1 MNVAQHPVCH
11 LLHSVAAAAALA
23 AATVVALATLPARG
37 DILNTTTLTSSGTS
51 MSGTPIASRATLTI
65 SNTTLTVMLENTSSA
80 DSAYP
85 SDLLTSFYFDIVKSG
100 GVRPTLT
107 SMSGTGSA
115 WQVFTAAPDVPI
127 NYSPPSP
134 GGVIP
139 SGTGPHLSSNLVA
152 TKTNDNSWQFKS
164 WSLGLSQWD
173 VMQFPQL
180 GFGIGTAGNNGTTS
194 GTFFNKFNGN
204 IVDGADFGIYRAAG
218 DLTVHNKSLNGLVLV
233 RNSATFVFTS
243 PDLTG
248 FTVADVSP
256 NHLFGFG
263 TDPETVL
270 TPEPEAIALL
280 GCAAASVGVLAHL
293 RRRSRWR
300 LRLG

>member
-1 MNVAQHPVCH
+1 MNVARRPVCH
-11 LLHSVAAAAALA
+11 LLHSLAAAAALSA
-23 AATVVALATLPARG
+23 AAVVALATLPARG

-65 SNTTLTVMLENTSSA
+65 SNSTLTVMLENTSSA
-80 DSAYP
+80 DSAFK
-85 SDLLTSFYFDIVKSG
+85 SDPLTSFSLDFLKSG

-107 SMSGTGSA
+107 SMSGTGYA
-115 WQVFTAAPDVPI
+115 WQVFTAAPDVPV

-139 SGTGPHLSSNLVA
+139 SGSGPHLASNLVA
-152 TKTNDNSWQFKS
+152 TNTNDNSWQFKS
-164 WSLGLSQWD
+164 WALGPSQWD
-173 VMQFPQL
+173 VTQFAQL

-194 GTFFNKFNGN
+194 GTFFTKFNGN
-204 IVDGADFGIYRAAG
+204 VVDGVDFGIYRAAG
-218 DLTVHNKSLNGLVLV
+218 DLSSPTKSLNGLVLV

-256 NHLFGFG
+256 NYLFGFG
-263 TDPETVL
+263 TEPETVL

-280 GCAAASVGVLAHL
+280 GCAAAGVGVLAHL
-293 RRRSRWR
+293 RRRSRRR
-300 LRLG
+300 LQLR